1 MAQLPGATV
10 DQTRYTLTVTAPTID
25 STGAGLP
32 YWRITHQDSGAFSN
46 VTEVQILSPL
56 TPTVSYFNTDGSF
69 ASSSTFEESNV
80 LDAAYDTVSGQFFTI
95 RFNDTN
101 VGTATVTL
109 DDNFGDSDA
118 GTASGTNNFN
128 SARWSESNTNTQ
140 FLRAGGQLSYNVATG
155 NGQLETTFTLAGN
168 FHVDLDVIPTT
179 LTSKSMWFI
188 MQALDEANNVIMSEG
203 TGYDTSPTVTGVWFS
218 SRVANLVES
227 TAASSLREARPQWHN
242 AQVGTDAFQVAYN
255 GSTWTVSGTL
265 TGLLSDASTGV
276 VYAPASSP
284 IQFLISSTATPT
296 PGDLFSFDLITAKVN
311 KIITTTGILG
321 ITRSSSTHTT
331 NNVVLSPA
339 AVDTGPVSIE
349 LFGNTN
355 GTVNIAADNFDV
367 VTGSG
372 TFADVSVF
380 TVERTDN
387 VGLVQ
392 GSPMIESFDVIGDPS
407 LTYNDFLDGRVQ
419 IACTSSGTSTGEVYI
434 KINNRLYRYANN
446 ISLGTET
453 GGSAIATSLAQ
464 LDTDGTS
471 SFAWTHESD
480 ITGAPF
486 LTYLDYDTTLQ
497 IVHLKTIDKN
507 TLLNTTTSKEV
518 LLNISDYDTNRYKV
532 FYDQND
538 FDTLYYVDSSNNLRA
553 WNIDDRISA
562 FMSVNAQDVSLPAG
576 TAQQTPIE
584 AFVINAWG
592 EALDG
597 KTVTFAVTAGDGAI
611 SPSSDVTV
619 SGGLAETDFTV
630 GSTVGVSTITATV
643 TEA

>member
-1 MAQLPGATV
+1 
-10 DQTRYTLTVTAPTID
+10 
-25 STGAGLP
+25 
-32 YWRITHQDSGAFSN
+32 
-46 VTEVQILSPL
+46 
-56 TPTVSYFNTDGSF
+56 
-69 ASSSTFEESNV
+69 
-80 LDAAYDTVSGQFFTI
+80 
-95 RFNDTN
+95 
-101 VGTATVTL
+101 
-109 DDNFGDSDA
+109 
-118 GTASGTNNFN
+118 
-128 SARWSESNTNTQ
+128 
-140 FLRAGGQLSYNVATG
+140 
-155 NGQLETTFTLAGN
+155 
-168 FHVDLDVIPTT
+168 
-179 LTSKSMWFI
+179 
-188 MQALDEANNVIMSEG
+188 
-203 TGYDTSPTVTGVWFS
+203 
-218 SRVANLVES
+218 
-227 TAASSLREARPQWHN
+227 
-242 AQVGTDAFQVAYN
+242 
-255 GSTWTVSGTL
+255 
-265 TGLLSDASTGV
+265 
-276 VYAPASSP
+276 
-284 IQFLISSTATPT
+284 
-296 PGDLFSFDLITAKVN
+296 LFSFDLITAKVN

-355 GTVNIAADNFDV
+355 GTINIAADNFNV

-419 IACTSSGTSTGEVYI
+419 IACTSSGTSAGEVYI

-471 SFAWTHESD
+471 SLTWTHESD